1 MTRSKDGA
9 GFSAKLK
16 LHVKRKIREIT
27 ATKKIRPL
35 FIGSASLFIYFAEAT
50 ASARSRQPRPNPIN
64 PQTANA
70 SHSYPLKWPGIA
82 GTIFINII
90 PKPTATPTAATSRS
104 RGAGPMQKYAA
115 QAASHPAADATDPTS
130 EIGTRMASP
139 RNMQAAVAT
148 PTQITA
154 TDGVRFLG
162 CTVASLRS
170 TNPRRPI
177 AKSKRLAA
185 TRFPL
190 NTLKRERSAATRM
203 TRTIQCEPVAY
214 SKATAVMNFSPVNLL
229 QGAAYATAAI
239 TIV

>member
-1 MTRSKDGA
+1 M
-9 GFSAKLK
+9 
-16 LHVKRKIREIT
+16 
-27 ATKKIRPL
+27 P
-35 FIGSASLFIYFAEAT
+35 
-50 ASARSRQPRPNPIN
+50 
-64 PQTANA
+64 
-70 SHSYPLKWPGIA
+70 
-82 GTIFINII
+82 GTIFIKIMI
-90 PKPTATPTAATSRS
+90 SPTVTPTAATIRS
-104 RGAGPMQKYAA
+104 RDGGPIRKYAA

-139 RNMQAAVAT
+139 RNIHAAVAT

-162 CTVASLRS
+162 CTAASLRS
-170 TNPRRPI
+170 ISPRRPI

-190 NTLKRERSAATRM
+190 NTLKRDRSAAARM